1 MKDDELLSGENVNI
15 EYKREVP
22 EKSIKYVKSVVAFAN
37 CKGGRIVFGI
47 DDETKEVVGM
57 DNEHIFQ
64 TVDAITT
71 AIADSCEPA
80 IMPSVALKTIEG
92 KTVIIVE
99 VEGQRN
105 RPYYVKSLGLGKG
118 VFVRVSGTT
127 RPADSYIIRE
137 LMFEGANRSFDQ
149 TVCPGLEVTETEI
162 EDLCNKLRANALEHC
177 RTDDERR
184 RIKPVTKNMLV
195 SWGVLEER
203 EGKLLPTN
211 AFALLTGS
219 GALPTKVQC
228 AVFKGNTRT
237 IFVDR
242 REFEG
247 PVYEQLDEAYKYVLA
262 KINLGAKIEGLYRED
277 VYELPEQAI
286 RETLVN
292 AIVHRSYLQPSHIQ
306 VIVFDDRVEIT
317 SPGGLPSGLTVER
330 MKAGYSIVRNEAL
343 ANVFLYMRLFEHFG
357 SGIPRVIE
365 MVKSYGLREPEYI
378 DMEAGIRVNFYRL
391 PEEIRQAFRQANRQ
405 VNTQANQ
412 DITQDSTQV
421 ITQPITQV
429 SGQVTDKVSD
439 KATDKVT
446 DQANITGYQEVT
458 KIGDQVTDKVT
469 DQVTVQVIRQVK
481 ELIIIIKDSKLGKQ
495 EILDLGKLKHKSR
508 EVLEKQYLTPAIEQ
522 GLVAML
528 YPDKPRH
535 PKQKYYLTEKGKT
548 ILKTLEE
555 TDKY

>member
-1 MKDDELLSGENVNI
+1 MIDDELLTGENVNI

-37 CKGGRIVFGI
+37 GKGGRIVFGI

-80 IMPSVALKTIEG
+80 IMPSVALKTIDG

-99 VEGQRN
+99 VDAQRN
-105 RPYYVKSLGLGKG
+105 RPYFVKSLGLEKG

-127 RPADSYIIRE
+127 RPADSYIVRE

-149 TVCPGLEVTETEI
+149 TVCTGLEVTEKDI
-162 EDLCNKLRANALEHC
+162 ENLCNKLRNNALEHC
-177 RTDDERR
+177 RTDEERQ
-184 RIKPVTKNMLV
+184 RIRPVTKNMLV

-211 AFALLTGS
+211 AFALLTGNN
-219 GALPTKVQC
+219 ALPTKVQC

-262 KINLGAKIEGLYRED
+262 KINLGARIEGLYRED

-365 MVKSYGLREPEYI
+365 MVKSYGLPEPEYI

-391 PEEIRQAFRQANRQ
+391 PEEIRQVIRQ
-405 VNTQANQ
+405 VNTKDNQ
-412 DITQDSTQV
+412 GVTKDSTQIV
-421 ITQPITQV
+421 TRV
-429 SGQVTDKVSD
+429 SGQVTDIVSD
-439 KATDKVT
+439 KVADKVAIDT
-446 DQANITGYQEVT
+446 NIIDYQEVVQ
-458 KIGDQVTDKVT
+458 INAQVTDKVT
-469 DQVTVQVIRQVK
+469 DQVSYQVVRQVK
-481 ELIIIIKDSKLGKQ
+481 DLIIIIKDSKLGKQ
-495 EILDLGKLKHKSR
+495 EMLDLGKLKHKSR
-508 EVLEKQYLTPAIEQ
+508 EVLEKQYLAPAIEQ
-522 GLVAML
+522 GFVAML

-535 PKQKYYLTEKGKT
+535 PKQKYYLTEKGKEL
-548 ILKTLEE
+548 LKTLQ
-555 TDKY
+555 TQS

>member
-1 MKDDELLSGENVNI
+1 MIDDEFLSGENVNI

-37 CKGGRIVFGI
+37 GKGGRIVFGI
-47 DDETKEVVGM
+47 DDETKDVVGM
-57 DNEHIFQ
+57 DNERIFQ

-80 IMPSVALKTIEG
+80 IMPSVALKTIDG

-99 VEGQRN
+99 VDAQRN
-105 RPYYVKSLGLGKG
+105 RPYFVKSLGLEKG

-127 RPADSYIIRE
+127 HSYIVRE

-149 TVCPGLEVTETEI
+149 TVCTGLEVTEKDI
-162 EDLCNKLRANALEHC
+162 ENLCNKLRNNALEHC
-177 RTDDERR
+177 RTDEERQ
-184 RIKPVTKNMLV
+184 RIRPVTNNMLV

-211 AFALLTGS
+211 AFALLTGNN
-219 GALPTKVQC
+219 ALPTKVQC

-262 KINLGAKIEGLYRED
+262 KINLGARIEGLYRED

-365 MVKSYGLREPEYI
+365 MVKSYGLPEPEYI
-378 DMEAGIRVNFYRL
+378 DMEAGIRVNFYR
-391 PEEIRQAFRQANRQ
+391 PSEEIKQAIRKA
-405 VNTQANQ
+405 A
-412 DITQDSTQV
+412 TQDVTQV
-421 ITQPITQV
+421 TTQV
-429 SGQVTDKVSD
+429 ATQVT
-439 KATDKVT
+439 T
-446 DQANITGYQEVT
+446 
-458 KIGDQVTDKVT
+458 QVTT
-469 DQVTVQVIRQVK
+469 QVQTVIISIEDETLYRDEIMQML
-481 ELIIIIKDSKLGKQ
+481 ELKNVRYFSK
-495 EILDLGKLKHKSR
+495 S
-508 EVLEKQYLTPAIEQ
+508 YLVPAIQQ
-522 GLVAML
+522 GFVTML

-535 PKQKYYLTEKGKT
+535 PKQKYYLTEKGKEL
-548 ILKTLEE
+548 LKTLQAQS
-555 TDKY
+555 

>member
-37 CKGGRIVFGI
+37 GKGGRIVFGI

-149 TVCPGLEVTETEI
+149 TVCVGLEVTEAEI
-162 EDLCNKLRANALEHC
+162 KALCHKLKSVAMEHC
-177 RTDDERR
+177 RSEDEQRR
-184 RIKPVTKNMLV
+184 VKDVTKNTLL
-195 SWGVLEER
+195 SWGVLTEKD
-203 EGKLLPTN
+203 GKVLPTN
-211 AFALLTGS
+211 AYALLTGNTT
-219 GALPTKVQC
+219 LPTKIQC

-247 PVYEQLDEAYKYVLA
+247 SVYEQLEEAYKYVLA
-262 KINLGAKIEGLYRED
+262 KINLGARIEGLYRED
-277 VYELPEQAI
+277 VYEIPEQAI

-306 VIVFDDRVEIT
+306 VVVFDDRVEIT
-317 SPGGLPSGLTVER
+317 SPGGLPPGLTVQR
-330 MKAGYSIVRNEAL
+330 MKEGYSIVRNEAL

-378 DMEAGIRVNFYRL
+378 DMEVGIRVNFYRL
-391 PEEIRQAFRQANRQ
+391 PDEISQAA
-405 VNTQANQ
+405 
-412 DITQDSTQV
+412 
-421 ITQPITQV
+421 
-429 SGQVTDKVSD
+429 DKV
-439 KATDKVT
+439 
-446 DQANITGYQEVT
+446 NLIENQEVT
-458 KIGDQVTDKVT
+458 IITDKVTDKVT
-469 DQVTVQVIRQVK
+469 DKDSVK
-481 ELIIIIKDSKLGKQ
+481 VNDKVFHRFKSLIISINSENLERK
-495 EILDLGKLKHKSR
+495 EIMQRMGLNHISFFIDT
-508 EVLEKQYLTPAIEQ
+508 YLTPAINQ
-522 GLVAML
+522 GYVAML

-535 PKQKYYLTEKGKT
+535 PKQKYYLTEKGREL
-548 ILKTLEE
+548 LKTLQ
-555 TDKY
+555 TQS

>member
-1 MKDDELLSGENVNI
+1 MKTEELLSGESLNI

-37 CKGGRIVFGI
+37 GKGGRIVFGI

-99 VEGQRN
+99 VEAQRN
-105 RPYYVKSLGLGKG
+105 RPYYVKSLGLEKG

-127 RPADSYIIRE
+127 RPADSYIVRE

-149 TVCPGLEVTETEI
+149 TVCTGMDVTEAEI
-162 EDLCNKLRANALEHC
+162 EDLCQKIRAKALEHC
-177 RTDDERR
+177 RNEDEQR
-184 RIKPVTKNMLV
+184 KVKQVTKSTLV
-195 SWGVLEER
+195 SWGVLVEKD
-203 EGKLLPTN
+203 GTMLPTN
-211 AFALLTGS
+211 AFALLTGNN
-219 GALPTKVQC
+219 AIPTKIQC

-237 IFVDR
+237 IFIDR
-242 REFEG
+242 REFGG
-247 PVYEQLDEAYKYVLA
+247 PVYEQLEEAYNYVLA

-343 ANVFLYMRLFEHFG
+343 ANVFLYMQLFEHFG

-391 PEEIRQAFRQANRQ
+391 PEEIRQAFRQATTQ
-405 VNTQANQ
+405 VNVQDNQEITQSNDLVTTQATPQ
-412 DITQDSTQV
+412 
-421 ITQPITQV
+421 
-429 SGQVTDKVSD
+429 
-439 KATDKVT
+439 ATP
-446 DQANITGYQEVT
+446 
-458 KIGDQVTDKVT
+458 
-469 DQVTVQVIRQVK
+469 QVK
-481 ELIIIIKDSKLGKQ
+481 SLIMSMNNEFLLKKGMMQVLGLVDVKYFS
-495 EILDLGKLKHKSR
+495 ES
-508 EVLEKQYLTPAIEQ
+508 YLVPAIEQ

-528 YPDKPRH
+528 YPDKPHH
-535 PKQKYYLTEKGKT
+535 PKQKYYLTEKGKEV
-548 ILKTLEE
+548 LKTLEE
-555 TDKY
+555 TDKH